1 MSDYHAAC
9 EVIDDASLAAAPFCI
24 PGCWPCVL
32 SGDHDDCTCEGSPN
46 AIAMDR
52 RWRAWLRLQEMRKRR
67 LHREAGDLG
76 LRVLPGVT
84 SIEPSPR
91 PVVRVP
97 LRVVG

>member
-1 MSDYHAAC
+1 VTDHYVPC
-9 EVIDDASLAAAPFCI
+9 EVIEDASLAAEPFCI

-52 RWRAWLRLQEMRKRR
+52 RWRAWQRLVRMRE
-67 LHREAGDLG
+67 HRAQRESADLG
-76 LRVLPGVT
+76 LHVLPGVT
-84 SIEPSPR
+84 SIEHSGAPI
-91 PVVRVP
+91 VRVP